1 MFIRMKLQGSFGKK
15 VMTLTPLFG
24 LVLPS
29 SVNLYFSRSKE
40 LRDGIPV
47 NDPATSE
54 SIRDIPS
61 QVATKNAFL
70 ESWMIRLLIPLPL
83 FFGPMG
89 AAKWA
94 TKNTKF
100 YHKTIPKFAFDAAVV
115 TATLAGGLIF
125 VMSGFSSTG
134 YIKLNKL
141 KPKLQERLK
150 EYSPETII
158 KFTKEL

>member
-1 MFIRMKLQGSFGKK
+1 MLAI
-15 VMTLTPLFG
+15 
-24 LVLPS
+24 

-40 LRDGIPV
+40 LKDGIPV
-47 NDPATSE
+47 NDPLTNE
-54 SIRDIPS
+54 PITDIPS
-61 QVATKNAFL
+61 QVAAKNAFL
-70 ESWMIRLLIPLPL
+70 ESWMIRLLIPLAL

-115 TATLAGGLIF
+115 TASLAGGLIL

-141 KPKLQERLK
+141 DPKLQERLK

-158 KFTKEL
+158 KFTKGL